1 MFRKEGN
8 GMEAESGIKAQHT
21 VLVVAD
27 DRRVLLLA
35 QAVLAR
41 KGHRVLLASNSQLA
55 YPYCRPL
62 GEPAP
67 GEGRRAS
74 RPQTVS
80 GPAVLYTSSAQ
91 ENFRLARFYRRSS
104 AFIGGPYGVS
114 HSRWTGK
121 KSTSGRR

>member
-1 MFRKEGN
+1 
-8 GMEAESGIKAQHT
+8 MEAESGIKAQHT

-62 GEPAP
+62 GEP
-67 GEGRRAS
+67 RRA
-74 RPQTVS
+74 R
-80 GPAVLYTSSAQ
+80 
-91 ENFRLARFYRRSS
+91 
-104 AFIGGPYGVS
+104 
-114 HSRWTGK
+114 
-121 KSTSGRR
+121 